1 MINTRLEIHII
12 HFFDIYQNETKEYY
26 YIQYSPTDL
35 VYRMKSEDCK
45 YLGDCN
51 SFVQKYAFKH
61 MKIVDFNNVVNSV
74 LKTINEGKEN
84 DTQVVIGFYKKDVS
98 HLNKEVRYDYNGR
111 LFSLKN
117 RLSFNREL
125 NDIEIGKL
133 KEAMIKN
140 FRLTSGGL

>member
-12 HFFDIYQNETKEYY
+12 HFCDIYKNETKEYY
-26 YIQYSPTDL
+26 DIEYSPTDL

-51 SFVQKYAFKH
+51 SFVQDYAFKH
-61 MKIVDFNNVVNSV
+61 IKIVDFNDVVNSV

-84 DTQVVIGFYKKDVS
+84 DTEVVIGFYKKDVS

-117 RLSFNREL
+117 ILSFNREL